1 MADVT
6 RAEAMELVKTIYT
19 DDKVIGSTNQTGV
32 AQNIMLAM
40 LILEI
45 RGLHETQRK
54 VATAMGVASR
64 AADPAP
70 NCKSSA
76 TYGTIRTS
84 SGVAR
89 MTAPIRRR
97 RALAC
102 PVKVTRSASPSA
114 SKAHTPK
121 SRRSPT

>member
-54 VATAMGVASR
+54 VATAMGVAS
-64 AADPAP
+64 
-70 NCKSSA
+70 
-76 TYGTIRTS
+76 
-84 SGVAR
+84 
-89 MTAPIRRR
+89 
-97 RALAC
+97 
-102 PVKVTRSASPSA
+102 
-114 SKAHTPK
+114 
-121 SRRSPT
+121 